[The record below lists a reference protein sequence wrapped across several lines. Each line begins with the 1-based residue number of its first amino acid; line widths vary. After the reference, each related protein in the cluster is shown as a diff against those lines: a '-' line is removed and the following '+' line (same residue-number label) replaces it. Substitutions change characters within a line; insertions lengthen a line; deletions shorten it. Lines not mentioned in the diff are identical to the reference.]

1 MPYRLLKDRHML
13 TSKAKNDLKINWRLI
28 FTNIKMAPGLNT
40 RKVFK
45 PNESEL
51 KQSYDL
57 ALAHLQS
64 KFSFL
69 FAPGKDENLM
79 QWKLGTWS
87 KRTQPAYVR
96 LHGSES
102 DIGHLP
108 EPTRRNQQHKQKRTF
123 TVKHSKPS
131 KSRRVVR
138 DGK

>member
-1 MPYRLLKDRHML
+1 M
-13 TSKAKNDLKINWRLI
+13 KINWRPI
-28 FTNIKMAPGLNT
+28 FTKMEMAPGLNT
-40 RKVFK
+40 RKNFR

-87 KRTQPAYVR
+87 KRTQPAHVR

-138 DGK
+138 DGE